1 MKKTGSK
8 NVMAEKESI
17 KNIETLTNMFKRK
30 RLTSDEYIRMVNQN
44 LAKITD
50 ERDYINYLQ
59 NIGQY

>member
-8 NVMAEKESI
+8 NVIAEKESI

-30 RLTSDEYIRMVNQN
+30 RLTPDEYIRMVNQN
-44 LAKITD
+44 LSKMAD
-50 ERDYINYLQ
+50 ERNYIEYLV